1 MHSCE
6 CGHACGHVKV
16 HAQAAHTGEQAC
28 SCGNV
33 CTCMTMNV
41 NAACIHMGVYAQA
54 QPLASSLS
62 DPSPAHRT
70 VQFLRAAHT
79 SA

>member
-1 MHSCE
+1 MHSCK
-6 CGHACGHVKV
+6 CGHVKV
-16 HAQAAHTGEQAC
+16 YAQAAHTGEHAC

-41 NAACIHMGVYAQA
+41 NAACIHMGVYTQA

-70 VQFLRAAHT
+70 VQFLRAART